1 MYLTGKQV
9 VVTLFI
15 PVIVG
20 SIIIYTC
27 IKMIAAADETKTK
40 SVIPNNYGQ
49 YAVETYSKLPEWI
62 AKNPEKKIELVT
74 SNDGRICIVYRLEK
88 K

>member
-27 IKMIAAADETKTK
+27 IKMIAADETKTK

-74 SNDGRICIVYRLEK
+74 SSDGRICIVYRLEK